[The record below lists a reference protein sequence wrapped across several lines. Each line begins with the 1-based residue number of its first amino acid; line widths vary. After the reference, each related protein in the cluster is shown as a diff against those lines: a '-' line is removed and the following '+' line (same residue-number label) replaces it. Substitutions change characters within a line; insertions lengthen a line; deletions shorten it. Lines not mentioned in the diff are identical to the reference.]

1 MQTDNSNLPTKSTP
15 AEVEAFLRQVAKAP
29 LNPKGTEPGGRLL
42 FAMDATASRE
52 ASWDQACNIQ
62 GEMFTATNEL
72 GGLQV
77 KLCFYRGFRELM
89 TSGWCNGTARL
100 RQRMEQVRCAAG
112 ITQIDRLLCYA
123 KREAARQRIDA
134 MVFIGDS
141 MEEDINQ
148 IGASA
153 AHLGLLG
160 VPVFVFQE
168 GFDQSAEPAFREIA
182 RLTKGAYCRFDPS
195 SAKQLGVLLG
205 AVAAYASGGHDALEQ
220 FGDNRGQLV
229 SNLLC
234 QIGKPD

>member
-1 MQTDNSNLPTKSTP
+1 
-15 AEVEAFLRQVAKAP
+15 
-29 LNPKGTEPGGRLL
+29 
-42 FAMDATASRE
+42 
-52 ASWDQACNIQ
+52 
-62 GEMFTATNEL
+62 
-72 GGLQV
+72 
-77 KLCFYRGFRELM
+77 
-89 TSGWCNGTARL
+89 
-100 RQRMEQVRCAAG
+100 
-112 ITQIDRLLCYA
+112 
-123 KREAARQRIDA
+123 

-168 GFDQSAEPAFREIA
+168 GFDQSAEQAFREIA